1 MSHPLLS
8 RTEGERHVLLGNEA
22 IVRGAIEAGVGCVT
36 CYPGTPSSE
45 APDTF
50 YRLAPQ
56 AEYYFEYSVNEKVAL
71 EVGGGAA
78 LGGVPTLVTMKHVG
92 LNVAADPLMS
102 LAYIGTPGGLVILS
116 ADDPGC
122 HSSQNEQ
129 DNRYYARLAGLPCFE
144 PCTAQEAKDMA
155 REAFQLSRRWQQPVL
170 LRTTTR
176 LNHLRGQVVF
186 GPVEPTISKGEFA
199 KHPERFVPLPAIARK
214 RHPVLLEQLDGLA
227 READRSEWNRVS
239 GGGRTGVV
247 VSGMARAYLRDAL
260 ADMGLEEDPA
270 ILELG
275 MSYPLPRE
283 FLREFL
289 SGLDRVLVLEE
300 LEPLLETELR
310 ALCQE
315 RGLQLEIRGKG
326 EDLTRLG
333 EYSTSSVRSAL
344 ARFMGL
350 SETDGEPC
358 RGEANLPGRPP
369 NLCPGCPHR
378 AVYYAVRQIFGD
390 EAIYSSDIGCYTLG
404 FQPPHRAADFLFCMG
419 SSVSGG
425 TGMSRA
431 TGRTVVAYIGDSTFF
446 HSGVT
451 GLINAVHNRHDLLL
465 VILDN
470 ETTAMTGHQPHPG
483 VETTPQG
490 ENPAKVDI
498 ETVVRGCGVD
508 QVATVKALNLKQTF
522 AALRDFKEK
531 NGVRV
536 LIARDP
542 CTLFARRTL
551 GKAPKTA
558 AYVAEQD
565 QAARECLEQLA
576 CPAFTLR
583 EGEIAIDGDQCA
595 GCMVCVQIA
604 DSIKTVK
611 RSG

>member
-8 RTEGERHVLLGNEA
+8 DAQGARHVLLGNEA

-144 PCTAQEAKDMA
+144 PSTAQEAKDMA
-155 REAFQLSRRWQQPVL
+155 REALELSRGWQQPVL

-186 GPVEPTISKGEFA
+186 GAVSRAMPRGEFA
-199 KHPERFVPLPAIARK
+199 KHPQRFVPLPAIARA
-214 RHPVLLEQLDGLA
+214 RHPVLLEQLEGLG
-227 READRSEWNRVS
+227 READRSGWNRVS
-239 GGGRTGVV
+239 GGGRSGVIA
-247 VSGMARAYLRDAL
+247 SGMARAYLRDAL
-260 ADMGLEEDPA
+260 ADMGLEGEPA
-270 ILELG
+270 VLELG

-283 FLREFL
+283 TLLDFL
-289 SGLDRVLVLEE
+289 SGLDRVLILEE
-300 LEPLLETELR
+300 LEPIVETEVR

-315 RGLQLEIRGKG
+315 LGLQLEVRGKG
-326 EDLTRLG
+326 EDLSRIG
-333 EYSTSSVRSAL
+333 EYATSAVRAAL
-344 ARFMGL
+344 ARLMGL
-350 SETDGEPC
+350 ASANSEPC
-358 RGEANLPGRPP
+358 PGEENLPARPP

-378 AVYYAVRQIFGD
+378 AVYYAVRRIFGD
-390 EAIYSSDIGCYTLG
+390 DAVYSSDIGCYTLG

-431 TGRTVVAYIGDSTFF
+431 TGRTVVGYIGDSTFF
-446 HSGVT
+446 HSGVP

-490 ENPAKVDI
+490 ENASRVDI
-498 ETVVRGCGVD
+498 ESVVRGCGVD
-508 QVATVKALNLKQTF
+508 QVTTVKALNLKQVF
-522 AALRDFKEK
+522 AALREFKETS
-531 NGVRV
+531 GVRV

-542 CTLFARRTL
+542 CTLYARRTL
-551 GKAPKTA
+551 GQVPKTA

-565 QAARECLEQLA
+565 EAARACLEELA

-583 EGEIAIDGDQCA
+583 EGEIAVDRDQCA

-604 DSIKTVK
+604 DSIKAAK

>member
-1 MSHPLLS
+1 MSHPLLHDTRGS
-8 RTEGERHVLLGNEA
+8 RHVLLGNEA
-22 IVRGAIEAGVGCVT
+22 IARGAIEAGVGCVT

-45 APDTF
+45 IPDTL
-50 YRLAPQ
+50 YRLAPH

-144 PCTAQEAKDMA
+144 PYSAQEAKDMA
-155 REAFQLSRRWQQPVL
+155 REAFDLSRKWQQPVL

-186 GPVEPTISKGEFA
+186 DTATQAVSRA
-199 KHPERFVPLPAIARK
+199 DHVKHPQRFVPLPAIARA
-214 RHPVLLEQLDGLA
+214 RHPVLLQQLEDLGG
-227 READRSEWNRVS
+227 EADRSRWNRVS
-239 GGGRTGVV
+239 GGGRTGVIA
-247 VSGMARAYLRDAL
+247 SGMARAYLRDAM
-260 ADMGLEEDPA
+260 ADLGLEEEPA
-270 ILELG
+270 LLELG
-275 MSYPLPRE
+275 MSYPLPRGLIRD
-283 FLREFL
+283 FV
-289 SGLDRVLVLEE
+289 SGLDRVLILEE
-300 LEPLLETELR
+300 LEPIVETEVR

-315 RGLQLEIRGKG
+315 LGLEARITGKG
-326 EDLTRLG
+326 EDLSRMG
-333 EYSTSSVRSAL
+333 EYATSGVRKAL
-344 ARFMGL
+344 SRLMGL
-350 SETDGEPC
+350 SVRENDPCQGE
-358 RGEANLPGRPP
+358 RNLPGRPP

-378 AVYYAVRQIFGD
+378 SVYYAVRKVFGD
-390 EAIYSSDIGCYTLG
+390 DAVYSSDIGCYTLG

-431 TGRTVVAYIGDSTFF
+431 TGRPVVAYIGDSTFF
-446 HSGVT
+446 HSGVA

-470 ETTAMTGHQPHPG
+470 ATTAMTGHQPHPG

-490 ENPAKVDI
+490 ENTSRVDI
-498 ETVVRGCGVD
+498 ESVVRGCGVNE
-508 QVATVKALNLKQTF
+508 VTTVKALNLKQTF

-531 NGVRV
+531 SGVRV

-551 GKAPKTA
+551 GKAPRTA

-565 QAARECLEQLA
+565 EAARACLEELA
-576 CPAFTLR
+576 CPAFTQR
-583 EGEIAIDGDQCA
+583 EGEIAVDEDQCA

-604 DSIKTVK
+604 DSVKAAK
-611 RSG
+611 RST

>member
-1 MSHPLLS
+1 MSHSLLS
-8 RTEGERHVLLGNEA
+8 DSPGARQILLGNEA
-22 IVRGAIEAGVGCVT
+22 IARGALEAGVECVT

-45 APDTF
+45 TPDTF

-56 AEYYFEYSVNEKVAL
+56 GNYHFEYSVNEKVAM
-71 EVGGGAA
+71 EVGGGAS
-78 LGGVPTLVTMKHVG
+78 LGGMPTLVTMKHVG

-102 LAYIGTPGGLVILS
+102 LAYIGTPGGLVVLS

-129 DNRYYARLAGLPCFE
+129 DNRYYARLAGLPCLE
-144 PCTAQEAKDMA
+144 PSTAQEAKDMA
-155 REAFQLSRRWQQPVL
+155 RDALLLSRRWEQPVL

-176 LNHLRGQVVF
+176 LNHMRGQVVF
-186 GPVEPTISKGEFA
+186 GSLATRASRGEFR
-199 KHPERFVPLPAIARK
+199 KHPQRFVPLPAIART
-214 RHPVLLEQLDGLA
+214 RHPILLEQMEGL
-227 READRSEWNRVS
+227 RQEAEQSEYNPVS
-239 GGGRTGVV
+239 GGGRTGVIA
-247 VSGMARAYLRDAL
+247 SGMSRAYLRDAL
-260 ADMGLEEDPA
+260 ADMGLEQEPSL
-270 ILELG
+270 LELG
-275 MSYPLPRE
+275 WSYPLPRE
-283 FLREFL
+283 LIRNFI

-300 LEPLLETELR
+300 LEPILETEIR

-315 RGLQLEIRGKG
+315 QGLSLEIRGKG
-326 EDLTRLG
+326 EDLSRIG
-333 EYSTSSVRSAL
+333 EYSTSRVKTAL
-344 ARFMGL
+344 SRILGL
-350 SETDGEPC
+350 SSPVGEPC
-358 RGEANLPGRPP
+358 AAEKDLPGRPP

-390 EAIYSSDIGCYTLG
+390 ETVYASDIGCYTLG

-431 TGRTVVAYIGDSTFF
+431 IGRTVVSYIGDSTFF
-446 HSGVT
+446 HSGIT
-451 GLINAVHNRHDLLL
+451 GLINAVHNQHDLLL

-483 VETTPQG
+483 VEQTPQG
-490 ENPAKVDI
+490 ENTSRVDL
-498 ETVVRGCGVD
+498 ETVVRGCGVE

-531 NGVRV
+531 SGVRV

-542 CTLFARRTL
+542 CTLFAVRTL
-551 GKAPKTA
+551 GKTPKST

-565 QAARECLEQLA
+565 EGARACLEDLA

-583 EGEIAIDGDQCA
+583 EGEIGVDEDQCA

-604 DSIKTVK
+604 DSIKAAK
-611 RSG
+611 RST